1 MIIFTAKYHQLKTS
15 FFSKAIFI
23 CCFVFAFSS
32 AKAQYAPIPD
42 SSFRQALIRLGYG
55 PCFDITQTML
65 DTTCA
70 SVLSADSMD
79 VDQCSI
85 LDISSI
91 RYFKHLKYLN
101 CYHNPFTFLPQ
112 LPDSLTTLVSYES
125 LLTALPPTLP
135 STLRYLNVGDNSLT
149 NLPALPD
156 SLVFFSCETNQLNSL
171 PSLPSTL
178 TYISCYGNTI
188 SSMPQLPASLI
199 YLDCGVNLLSSLP
212 TLPSS
217 LTTLFCGVN
226 LLDSLPAIPQTV
238 TRLYCNNNLL
248 TSVPTLPDS
257 LHRFYCFGNRLTSL
271 PALPASLS
279 WIDCSYNQLSFLP
292 SLPDSL
298 HSFSCR
304 VNTGLYCFPQLKKVI
319 YFSFDSTGIICLPDY
334 PQDNVSCVPALSSI
348 SVCGLTNPH
357 GCPTYPDGLT
367 TVSIG
372 DLNIYPNPAS
382 DRLNVSISNNASL
395 PSEYILTG
403 PEGRMILSGILTQE
417 DTKIDISNIATGVY
431 LLHLIGQTTTYKVVK
446 N

>member
-1 MIIFTAKYHQLKTS
+1 MSKDQYSKLRLS
-15 FFSKAIFI
+15 FFSKAILI

-32 AKAQYAPIPD
+32 ARAQYAPIPD

-55 PCFDITQTML
+55 PCFDSTYMNI

-70 SVLSADSMD
+70 GVLAADSMD

-85 LDISSI
+85 LDITGI

-101 CYHNPFTFLPQ
+101 CYHNPFTFLPY

-125 LLTALPPTLP
+125 LLTSLPPTLP
-135 STLRYLNVGDNSLT
+135 STLRYLNIGDNSLT

-156 SLVFFSCETNQLNSL
+156 SLVFFSCETNLLSNL
-171 PSLPSTL
+171 PALPSTL
-178 TYISCYGNTI
+178 TYFSCYGNTI
-188 SSMPQLPASLI
+188 SSMPSLPASLT
-199 YLDCGVNLLSSLP
+199 YLDCGMNMLGSLP
-212 TLPSS
+212 VLPSP

-226 LLDSLPAIPQTV
+226 QLDSLPALPQSL

-248 TSVPTLPDS
+248 TSLPSLPDS
-257 LHRFYCFGNRLTSL
+257 LQRFYCFGNLLTSL

-292 SLPDSL
+292 TLPDSL

-304 VNTGLYCFPQLKKVI
+304 VNTGLYCFPQLNKII

-334 PQDNVSCVPALSSI
+334 PQDNVSSVPALNSV

-357 GCPTYPDGLT
+357 GCPTYPDGLIN
-367 TVSIG
+367 VSIG
-372 DLNIYPNPAS
+372 DLNIYPNPTS
-382 DRLNVSISNNASL
+382 DMLTVIVNRYDLSS
-395 PSEYILTG
+395 PDYILTDLQ
-403 PEGRMILSGILTQE
+403 GRTELSGILSQGT
-417 DTKIDISNIATGVY
+417 TNIDIRSLTDGIY
-431 LLHLIGQTTTYKVVK
+431 LLHLSGQNTAYKVVK